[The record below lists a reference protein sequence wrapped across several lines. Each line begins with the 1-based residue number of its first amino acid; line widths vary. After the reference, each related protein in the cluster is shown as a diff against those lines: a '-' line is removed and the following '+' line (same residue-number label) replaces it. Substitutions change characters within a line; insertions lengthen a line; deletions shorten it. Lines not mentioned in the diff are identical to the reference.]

1 MSDGNPGWPVELA
14 ADDTVPSGSCLYLPP
29 GALRDVTLPK
39 RLLVSCTSDLHGDTR
54 LVGAKRVQGAQ
65 DESAVRVRTELLNA
79 LAPGS
84 AGALTVKGRVAR
96 ASWRDVYAFLS
107 GDGKLKVAVAVFAL
121 LAAVAGGIIAFATR
135 KVGIQVGGVVLALV
149 VIAAALKALGD
160 VRDALTPK
168 CRA

>member
-1 MSDGNPGWPVELA
+1 MTNGDPDWTVDLA

-29 GALRDVTLPK
+29 DALRDVSLPK
-39 RLLVSCTSDLHGDTR
+39 RVLVSCPSDVRGETR

-84 AGALTVKGRVAR
+84 AGTLIIKGKVAR

-107 GDGKLKVAVAVFAL
+107 
-121 LAAVAGGIIAFATR
+121 
-135 KVGIQVGGVVLALV
+135 
-149 VIAAALKALGD
+149 
-160 VRDALTPK
+160 
-168 CRA
+168 